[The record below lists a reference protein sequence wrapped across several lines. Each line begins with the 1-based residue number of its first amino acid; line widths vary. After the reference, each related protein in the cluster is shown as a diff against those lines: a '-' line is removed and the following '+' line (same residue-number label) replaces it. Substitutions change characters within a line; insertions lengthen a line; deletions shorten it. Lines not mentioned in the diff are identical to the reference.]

1 MIPKR
6 LIRPLF
12 ALLAVAVL
20 TGCALLPEVEID
32 RSTDGQPT
40 PTPIPTAIIP
50 IRPTYTVQRGDVV
63 DELEFSARIS
73 PVIEEELFFRS
84 GGRVESVFQRRN
96 DIVEAGTII
105 ATLEI
110 EGLQRAME
118 AAELA
123 LERAEMRLEQAQETL
138 DYEIR
143 VAETNLEIAQIR
155 LDSLRSETFPD
166 NTAIAI
172 QEKQIE
178 LAELALARL
187 RSGVDPLLVS
197 DVTSAQQ
204 TVNRLLAEIAETQVI
219 APFDGQILSLSLTPG
234 QQVDAYRPV
243 VNFADISHLEAKA
256 DLISTQMDRLAEG
269 MQTQVT
275 LVNRPGVNL
284 SGEVRQ
290 LPYPY
295 GSGGRGTTI
304 DDLDRSTRVTIF
316 ESPTDAGFNLGDLV
330 RITVVLQEKDEVL
343 WLPPQALRVFD
354 GRRFALVQDEDAQR
368 RVDVTVGIQTP
379 DRVEILD
386 GLEEGQTVVGP

>member
-1 MIPKR
+1 MIAKR
-6 LIRPLF
+6 VYRPLF
-12 ALLAVAVL
+12 ALILIAIL
-20 TGCALLPEVEID
+20 SGCALLPEVEID

-50 IRPTYTVQRGDVV
+50 TRPTYTVQRGDVV

-73 PVIEEELFFRS
+73 PVVEEELFFRS
-84 GGRVESVFQRRN
+84 GGRVESVFHQRN
-96 DIVEAGTII
+96 QIVEAGTII
-105 ATLEI
+105 ASLEI
-110 EGLQRAME
+110 EGLQRSLE

-123 LERAEMRLEQAQETL
+123 LERAEMRLEQAQDDL
-138 DYEIR
+138 AFEIR

-172 QEKQIE
+172 QQKQIE
-178 LAELALARL
+178 LAELALERL
-187 RSGVDPLLVS
+187 QEGVDPLLQS
-197 DVTSAQQ
+197 DVASAQQ
-204 TVNRLLAEIAETQVI
+204 TVNRLLAEVAETQII
-219 APFDGQILSLSLTPG
+219 APFEGQIMTIALTPG
-234 QQVDAYRPV
+234 QQADAYRNV
-243 VNFADISHLEAKA
+243 VTIAEIDHLEAKA

-269 MQTQVT
+269 MQTQIV
-275 LVNRPGVNL
+275 LVNRPGVPL

-295 GSGGRGTTI
+295 GSGGRGTTV
-304 DDLDRSTRVTIF
+304 DDLDRSTRITIF
-316 ESPTDAGFNLGDLV
+316 ESASDAGFNMGDLV
-330 RITVVLQEKDEVL
+330 RINVILQEKEDVL

-354 GRRFALVQDEDAQR
+354 GRRFALVQEDDAQR

-386 GLEEGQTVVGP
+386 GLEEGQIVVGP

>member
-1 MIPKR
+1 LIPKR

>member
-6 LIRPLF
+6 VIRPLV
-12 ALLAVAVL
+12 ALLLVSTL
-20 TGCALLPEVEID
+20 TGCALLPEVEVD

-50 IRPTYTVQRGDVV
+50 VRPTYTVQRGDVV

-73 PVIEEELFFRS
+73 PVTEEELFFRA
-84 GGRVESVFQRRN
+84 GGRVDSVFHRRN
-96 DIVEAGTII
+96 DLVEAGTII

-110 EGLQRAME
+110 EGLQRSMD
-118 AAELA
+118 AAEFE
-123 LERAEMRLEQAQETL
+123 LERAQMRLQKAEDDLAYQ
-138 DYEIR
+138 IR
-143 VAETNLEIAQIR
+143 VAETNLEIARIR

-172 QEKQIE
+172 QEKEIE
-178 LAELALARL
+178 LAELALTRL
-187 RSGVDPLLVS
+187 QAGVDPLIIS
-197 DVTSAQQ
+197 DVESAQN
-204 TVNRLLAEIAETQVI
+204 TVARISAEIAETQII
-219 APFDGQILSLSLTPG
+219 APFDGQIMSLALTPG
-234 QQVDAYRPV
+234 QQADAFRPV
-243 VNFADISHLEAKA
+243 VTFAEIDNLEAKA
-256 DLISTQMDRLAEG
+256 DLISTQMDRLSEG
-269 MQTQVT
+269 MITDVS

-284 SGEVRQ
+284 RGEIRQ

-295 GSGGRGTTI
+295 GSGGSGTTVT
-304 DDLDRSTRVTIF
+304 DLDRSTRISIL
-316 ESPTDAGFNLGDLV
+316 ESPSEAGFNLGDLV
-330 RITVVLQEKDEVL
+330 RVNVTLEEKSDVL

-386 GLEEGQTVVGP
+386 GLEEGQVVVGP